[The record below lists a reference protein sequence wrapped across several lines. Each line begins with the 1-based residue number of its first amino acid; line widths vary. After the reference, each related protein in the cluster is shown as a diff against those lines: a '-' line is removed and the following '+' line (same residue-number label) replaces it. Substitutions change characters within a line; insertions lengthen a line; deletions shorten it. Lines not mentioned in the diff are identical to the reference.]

1 MGRFFLQTCHIAIG
15 TGAFP
20 FAKGG
25 LMIRFLHVTKMFGAG
40 SGALVDVSFF
50 IDKAEFVFLTGASG
64 AGKTT
69 LLKHI
74 YMEEFPTRGQVLI
87 GGYDSKYMKQRD
99 IPFLRRKLGI
109 VFQDFRLLSD
119 RNVFENV
126 AFAIRVTGAKERV
139 VKRKA
144 FEALALTGLSHK
156 CTSYPQQLSGGE
168 QQRVCIAR
176 AIVNDP
182 EIVLADEPTGNLD
195 LGVSKEILA
204 LFRKVNSRGTTV
216 LMATHD
222 RNLIEQH
229 HYREIVLSRGHL
241 VKGGDAIAKIAPERM
256 WA

>member
-1 MGRFFLQTCHIAIG
+1 
-15 TGAFP
+15 
-20 FAKGG
+20 
-25 LMIRFLHVTKMFGAG
+25 MIRFLHVSKVFGG
-40 SGALVDVSFF
+40 RNGALVDVSFF

-99 IPFLRRKLGI
+99 IPYLRRKLGI
-109 VFQDFRLLSD
+109 VFQDFRLLAD
-119 RNVFENV
+119 RDVFENV
-126 AFAIRVTGAKERV
+126 AFAMRVTGEKERA
-139 VKRKA
+139 VKRKV
-144 FEALALTGLSHK
+144 FEVLAMTGLSHK
-156 CTSYPQQLSGGE
+156 CSYFPQQLSGGE

-195 LGVSKEILA
+195 LDVSKDILA
-204 LFRKVNSRGTTV
+204 LFQRINSRGTTV

-222 RNLIEQH
+222 RNLIEHH
-229 HYREIVLSRGHL
+229 HYREIVLSRGQL
-241 VKGGDAIAKIAPERM
+241 IKGGDALMKFEGGRIYS
-256 WA
+256 